1 MGAYEEGLRSLTFDA
16 AASVV
21 ATTGVSQQRSIAIS
35 NKALTSNVATITT
48 STVHSLVTGQN
59 VTIDLVDGDV
69 DKATLDGTFVVASVP
84 SETTFTYAKTA
95 SNISSAATT
104 GFVIASVPNPKGF
117 QYRFVKLSAARTVA
131 LCTAAANEVPV
142 GILQN
147 KPQAVGAA
155 CTVATNGVSLAEAGD
170 AVTAGEPV
178 KVDSAGRVVNATRGT
193 DIALYVGTA
202 VTGSTALGQL
212 VSVFLKTN

>member
-1 MGAYEEGLRSLTFDA
+1 MAYEEGLRSLTFDA
-16 AASVV
+16 DASVV
-21 ATTGVSQQRSIAIS
+21 AVTGVSQQRTLAIS
-35 NKALTSNVATITT
+35 NKVLTSNVVTLTT
-48 STVHSLVTGQN
+48 STVHGLTTGQN
-59 VTIDLVDGDV
+59 ITVSMTTGDV
-69 DKATLDGTFVVASVP
+69 DKATLDGTYVIASVP

-95 SNISSAATT
+95 TNISTAAAT
-104 GFVIASVPNPKGF
+104 GSIVASVPNPKGF

-131 LCTAAANEVPV
+131 LCTAASNEIAV
-142 GILQN
+142 GVLQN

-155 CTVATNGVSLAEAGD
+155 CTVATNGVTLAEAGG

>member
-1 MGAYEEGLRSLTFDA
+1 MAYEEGLRSLTFDA
-16 AASVV
+16 DASVV
-21 ATTGVSQQRSIAIS
+21 AVTGVSQQRTLAIS
-35 NKALTSNVATITT
+35 NKVLTSNVVTLTT
-48 STVHSLVTGQN
+48 STVHGLTTGQN
-59 VTIDLVDGDV
+59 ITVSMTTGDV
-69 DKATLDGTFVVASVP
+69 DKATLDGTYVIASVP

-95 SNISSAATT
+95 TNISTAAAT
-104 GFVIASVPNPKGF
+104 GSIVASVPNPKGF

-131 LCTAAANEVPV
+131 LCTAASNEIAV
-142 GILQN
+142 GVLQN
-147 KPQAVGAA
+147 KPQVVGGA
-155 CTVATNGVSLAEAGD
+155 CTVATNGVTLAEAGG

-178 KVDSAGRVVNATRGT
+178 KVDSTGRVVNATRGT

>member
-1 MGAYEEGLRSLTFDA
+1 MLANAFSNDIRCPA
-16 AASVV
+16 AKASV
-21 ATTGVSQQRSIAIS
+21 
-35 NKALTSNVATITT
+35 K
-48 STVHSLVTGQN
+48 
-59 VTIDLVDGDV
+59 
-69 DKATLDGTFVVASVP
+69 LDG
-84 SETTFTYAKTA
+84 
-95 SNISSAATT
+95 SS
-104 GFVIASVPNPKGF
+104 
-117 QYRFVKLSAARTVA
+117 
-131 LCTAAANEVPV
+131 
-142 GILQN
+142 
-147 KPQAVGAA
+147 AA